1 MLSSVL
7 FHKSLAPLRF
17 LTHEI
22 GEIGVDFDVSL
33 SAEAISALIHEPH
46 KHEFGWQSTAQSALK
61 GRIERE
67 NDHCFKVALFG
78 RFLVKTTCVRCLT
91 PLTMPIAIDF
101 SIRMLEKEHLGFMGE
116 PDDRGEDGALEI
128 DMSKDEEDVVGYF
141 SGTCIDVGL
150 ILRDQ
155 IFLEVPDYPQCA
167 STRCSLPKGN
177 ILGAEGL
184 DRHDGYGNNPFVKLF
199 KKT

>member
-7 FHKSLAPLRF
+7 FHKSFAPLRF
-17 LTHEI
+17 ITHEI
-22 GEIGVDFDVSL
+22 GEIGVSIDQSL
-33 SAEAISALIHEPH
+33 PAEAISALIHEPQ
-46 KHEFGWQSTAQSALK
+46 KSDFYWQAIGPSALK
-61 GRIERE
+61 GTIERE
-67 NDHCFKVALFG
+67 NGHCFKVALCGHFD
-78 RFLVKTTCVRCLT
+78 LKTTCVRCLN
-91 PLTMPIAIDF
+91 PLTMPITIDF
-101 SIRMLEKEHLGFMGE
+101 SIRMIEKEHLGFMGE
-116 PDDRGEDGALEI
+116 PDTIGEDGALEI

-141 SGTCIDVGL
+141 AGTCIDVGL

-177 ILGAEGL
+177 ILGADGL